1 MAAQR
6 IIRVEAGGAAD
17 RAGVKEGDL
26 LTAINGHPVL
36 DLIDYQA
43 LSCRRRLTLQLLRAG
58 TPVSL
63 SLEKDLWQPLG
74 LGFDQPLMSPR
85 RDCINRCLF
94 CFVDQLP
101 GGARA
106 SLRVKDDDWRMSLMM
121 GNFVTLTNV
130 SEVELARIIRRKC
143 APLYIS
149 VHATEPRLRAKL
161 LGQERGAR
169 IMEQLRAL
177 AEAGLSFHTQAVLC
191 PGLNDGEALERTME
205 DLYELWP
212 AARSLAL
219 VPVGLTGHRKGLYPI
234 HPFRKEGAEKVLD
247 MAEAMRGRALAEAG
261 DLFVHPAD
269 EFYLI
274 AGRPFPPEA
283 SYGEYPQ
290 IENGVGLCR
299 LLESQFKAAQRE
311 LDPARVVPG
320 KAVVACGVSVAPF
333 LGELLEK
340 FPIPGVRAEV
350 RPLVN
355 HFFGPSVTVSGLL
368 TGGDL
373 IRGLDGVRCNRL
385 LISRAMLRE
394 GDTVFLDDRTV
405 EEVEAALG
413 QKITSVHDGEG
424 LVRALSGWEQE

>member
-1 MAAQR
+1 
-6 IIRVEAGGAAD
+6 
-17 RAGVKEGDL
+17 
-26 LTAINGHPVL
+26 
-36 DLIDYQA
+36 
-43 LSCRRRLTLQLLRAG
+43 
-58 TPVSL
+58 
-63 SLEKDLWQPLG
+63 
-74 LGFDQPLMSPR
+74 
-85 RDCINRCLF
+85 
-94 CFVDQLP
+94 
-101 GGARA
+101 
-106 SLRVKDDDWRMSLMM
+106 MSLMM

-130 SEVELARIIRRKC
+130 SEAELARIIRRKC

-177 AEAGLSFHTQAVLC
+177 AEASLSFHTQAVLC

-205 DLYELWP
+205 DLYGLWP

-247 MAEAMRGRALAEAG
+247 MAETMRARALAEAG
-261 DLFVHPAD
+261 DPFVHPAD

-311 LDPARVVPG
+311 LNPARWLG
-320 KAVVACGVSVAPF
+320 KAVSRLRGIRSP
-333 LGELLEK
+333 LPGELLE
-340 FPIPGVRAEV
+340 FPIPGVRRRYGLWSITFRAQRHGF
-350 RPLVN
+350 RPA
-355 HFFGPSVTVSGLL
+355 HRRGPDPGA
-368 TGGDL
+368 G
-373 IRGLDGVRCNRL
+373 RGALQPAADFPRH
-385 LISRAMLRE
+385 AAE